1 MASRR
6 TAAVSLLALAQ
17 ASEKS
22 GWFLNDDGHWEH
34 TDGTIYGG
42 GKTDTGKDGS
52 GADDGKTDAG
62 KDNSGAAD
70 GKADA
75 DGKDGSGA
83 DDGGKSGWTLNDDG
97 EWVSAD
103 GTAKDAAA
111 CGGARSMRD
120 RCSCP
125 PYVSLPPSSYMQ

>member
-6 TAAVSLLALAQ
+6 TTAVSLLALAH

-22 GWFLNDDGHWEH
+22 GWFLNDDGLWEH

-42 GKTDTGKDGS
+42 GKTDAGKDDS
-52 GADDGKTDAG
+52 GADDGKTSTG

-83 DDGGKSGWTLNDDG
+83 DDGGKSGWTLNDEG
-97 EWVSAD
+97 EWVSD
-103 GTAKDAAA
+103 QQHGKGVISSSKWCE
-111 CGGARSMRD
+111 CGEKTPKRQVCRT
-120 RCSCP
+120 
-125 PYVSLPPSSYMQ
+125 Q